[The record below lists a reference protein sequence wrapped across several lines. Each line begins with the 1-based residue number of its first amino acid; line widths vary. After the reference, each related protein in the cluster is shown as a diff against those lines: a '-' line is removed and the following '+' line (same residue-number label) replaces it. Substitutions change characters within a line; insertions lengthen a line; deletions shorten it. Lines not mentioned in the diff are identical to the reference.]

1 MTTSNHKTEGFT
13 GKLNAFIDENI
24 GNEQFGVSELAD
36 AIGMSRSNLLRKV
49 KKETNLSVS
58 QFIRNRR
65 LEHAL
70 EMLREDEYTISEVAY
85 KVGFGSSSYFI
96 KCFKEV
102 YGYSPGEA
110 LNQEIPKPRE
120 EVSNSK
126 GFLIYIL
133 IGVGIIL
140 GIGVF
145 YYFLNSQNA
154 AIDETLEKSIA
165 VLPFNND
172 SDDASNIHV
181 INGLMEST
189 LNHLQRL
196 NELRVISRTS
206 VEKYRG
212 TQNTIPELAQL
223 LNVNYFVE
231 GSGQKIEDELLIT
244 IQLIEAP
251 SDKHLWSK
259 QYRREVKDI
268 FDLQLEISEDIAKQI
283 KVIISPEVRK
293 RIVKA
298 PTESIKAYELYL
310 KGMDQLHQG
319 TEDRLNKA
327 IGYFEEAI
335 AVDNNFALAYAE
347 MSITYYYL
355 DVMMADKLHTDKVNR
370 FADKALLI
378 DPELPEAL
386 IAKGFFYL
394 NAGEYDQALPTLEK
408 ALEYNPN
415 SARVINALADY
426 YTTFSPNTPKYL
438 EYALKGLE
446 LSDPGDSITASYTYL
461 HIANS
466 FIQAGF
472 LEEAKKYIE
481 ESLALNPNN
490 LISEYVRSYILFAEH
505 RDLERLSGEMYEVF
519 QKDTTRLDVLQEWAK
534 LEYFKGDIDLAYRL
548 FKAFDDA
555 RIEYNLRIFPN
566 LDITLAD
573 VYRKAGDMEG
583 ANRLIENFK
592 GFCEVDPTMYN
603 DMHWSVYYTYMGDYE
618 TANKYLK
625 EFTKQEGYQ
634 YWLFLFWH
642 LDPLFYELN
651 ETEEFKESMK
661 LLEEKFWKTHEET
674 RANLEKQ
681 GLL

>member
-13 GKLNAFIDENI
+13 GKLNTFIDENI
-24 GNEQFGVSELAD
+24 DNEQFGVSELAD

-70 EMLREDEYTISEVAY
+70 AMLREEEYTISEIAY
-85 KVGFGSSSYFI
+85 KVGFGSASYFI

-110 LNQEIPKPRE
+110 LNQDISKPEIKKT
-120 EVSNSK
+120 NSK
-126 GFLIYIL
+126 GYLTYVFI
-133 IGVGIIL
+133 
-140 GIGVF
+140 GIGVVIALGTF
-145 YYFLNSQNA
+145 FIFWKSQNA
-154 AIDETLEKSIA
+154 AIDESLEKSIA

-251 SDKHLWSK
+251 TDKHLWSK

-283 KVIISPEVRK
+283 KVIISPEVRE
-293 RIVKA
+293 RIVKV

-319 TEDRLNKA
+319 TEDHLNKA

-355 DVMMADKLHTDKVNR
+355 DVMLADKLHTDKVNR
-370 FADKALLI
+370 LADKALLI

-426 YTTFSPNTPKYL
+426 YTTFIPNTPKYL
-438 EYALKGLE
+438 EYALKGLG
-446 LSDPGDSITASYTYL
+446 LSDPGDSVIASYTYL
-461 HIANS
+461 HLANS

-472 LEEAKKYIE
+472 VEEAKKYIE
-481 ESLALNPNN
+481 ESLSLNPNN

-505 RDLERLSGEMYEVF
+505 RDLERLSGEIYEIF
-519 QKDTTRLDVLQEWAK
+519 EKDTTRLDVLQEWAK
-534 LEYFKGDIDLAYRL
+534 LEYYKGDIELAYRL

-555 RIEYNLRIFPN
+555 RIEYNLRIYPQ

-583 ANRLIENFK
+583 ANRLIEKFK

-603 DMHWSVYYTYMGDYE
+603 DMHWSVYYAYMGDYE

-634 YWLFLFWH
+634 YWFFLFRD
-642 LDPLFYELN
+642 LDPLIYEQKD
-651 ETEEFKESMK
+651 TDGFQESMIIM
-661 LLEEKFWKTHEET
+661 ENKFWKTHEET